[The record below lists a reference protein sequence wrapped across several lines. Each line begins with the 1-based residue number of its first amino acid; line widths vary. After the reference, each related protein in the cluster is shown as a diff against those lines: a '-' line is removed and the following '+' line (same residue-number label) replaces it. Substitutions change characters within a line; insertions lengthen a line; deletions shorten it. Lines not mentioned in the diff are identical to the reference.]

1 MGQSAGSSGTARYFA
16 ELLRTFRKSRGLTQA
31 QLGEL
36 VHVSDSYVSAVE
48 TCERIPSPEFIAAA
62 DEALEAGGLLAIATE
77 HLAHDRYPAF
87 FKDFAKLEADALSVS
102 SYSTHMLNGL
112 LQTEAYARAVIGSRF
127 PPLEDEEVERLVE
140 ARLARQTLFFRK
152 PVAVISY
159 VIEEVVVR
167 RQLGDWNVMCEQFD
181 HILRCASLRNVVVQ
195 VMPSNRGDH
204 AGVDGAMT
212 LIETPDHK
220 PLVYLEAQA
229 RSLLISEPDEVARYS
244 QRYAMIRTQAL
255 GIEESAA
262 LIKQLAGEL

>member
-16 ELLRTFRKSRGLTQA
+16 ELLRRFRKSRGLTQA

-36 VHVSDSYVSAVE
+36 VHVSDSYVSAIE

-62 DEALEAGGLLAIATE
+62 DEALEADGLLALATE

-112 LQTEAYARAVIGSRF
+112 LQTEDYARAVISSRF
-127 PPLEDEEVERLVE
+127 PPLEDDEVERLVE

-152 PVAVISY
+152 PVALFSF
-159 VIEEVVVR
+159 VIEESVLR
-167 RQLGDWNVMCEQFD
+167 RRFGTRDAMHELLD
-181 HILRCASLRNVVVQ
+181 HILRCATLRNVVAQ
-195 VMPSNRGDH
+195 VVSSGRGEH
-204 AGVDGAMT
+204 AGADGAMT
-212 LIETPDHK
+212 LVETPEHK
-220 PLVYLEAQA
+220 HLAYLEAQE
-229 RSLLISEPDEVARYS
+229 RSLLVSDPDEVARYS

-262 LIKQLAGEL
+262 LITQLAGET

>member
-87 FKDFAKLEADALSVS
+87 FKDFAKLEADALSLW
-102 SYSTHMLNGL
+102 SYSSHVLDGL
-112 LQTEAYARAVIGSRF
+112 LQTEEYARAVINCEF
-127 PPLEDEEVERLVE
+127 PPQDDEAMERLVE
-140 ARLARQTLFFRK
+140 ARMARQQLFVRK
-152 PVAVISY
+152 PICLLSI
-159 VIEEVVVR
+159 VIEESVLR
-167 RQLGDWNVMCEQFD
+167 RPVGPPEVILAQLS
-181 HILRCASLRNVVVQ
+181 HLLSCADLRNVTIQ
-195 VMPSNRGDH
+195 VMPLDRGGH
-204 AGVDGAMT
+204 AGLNGPMK
-212 LIETPDHK
+212 LIETPERK
-220 PLVYLEAQA
+220 QLAYLEVQGTSHLLSDVNDVAQ
-229 RSLLISEPDEVARYS
+229 LF

-255 GIEESAA
+255 GLEESVA
-262 LIKQLAGEL
+262 LIKELAAQL

>member
-16 ELLRTFRKSRGLTQA
+16 ELLRSFRKSRGLTQA

-36 VHVSDSYVSAVE
+36 VHVSDSYVSAIE

-62 DEALEAGGLLAIATE
+62 DETLEAGGLLALATQ
-77 HLAHDRYPAF
+77 HLANDRYPAF

-112 LQTEAYARAVIGSRF
+112 LQTEDYARAVISSRF

-140 ARLARQTLFFRK
+140 ARLARRTLFTRK
-152 PVAVISY
+152 PVALFSF
-159 VIEEVVVR
+159 VIETAVLQRQYGSREVMHE
-167 RQLGDWNVMCEQFD
+167 LLD
-181 HILRCASLRNVVVQ
+181 HLLRCAALRNVVVQ
-195 VMPSNRGDH
+195 VIPSDRGEH
-204 AGVDGAMT
+204 AGVDGT
-212 LIETPDHK
+212 VKLIETPEHK
-220 PLVYLEAQA
+220 HLAYLEMQE
-229 RSLLISEPDEVARYS
+229 RSLLIADPDEVARYS